1 MAATTVEYHPRRQ
14 VAVSMP
20 AQYPVV
26 FNSVSENRMSRL
38 FVPSLFAGL
47 LVLAAMGP
55 ASAEQSCHITGTM
68 MSRQAI
74 TQSLH
79 ARGFTQIRGLST
91 HNGCW
96 EAKGLDS
103 KGRRFELEL
112 NGATGAVMTRE

>member
-1 MAATTVEYHPRRQ
+1 MAETAAKRLSRRQ
-14 VAVSMP
+14 VAVSVP
-20 AQYPVV
+20 AQSPFV
-26 FNSVSENRMSRL
+26 FNSVSESHMSRL

-47 LVLAAMGP
+47 LVLAGIGP
-55 ASAEQSCHITGTM
+55 ASAEESCHITGAM

-79 ARGFTQIRGLST
+79 ARGFTHIRGLST

-112 NGATGAVMTRE
+112 NGATGAVVNRE